1 MTRGLL
7 RAISLLVPA
16 AVRPRWHEEW
26 LAETGEIA
34 RVRGRLARLRAV
46 TGAIPDAL
54 MVRRLARRAGTG
66 THWHPVRGTGD
77 DLRYAIRSLLAS
89 PGFSLPVAGSL
100 SLGIASMIAA
110 FTLINAIMFRPFPG
124 VIGQDRL
131 VRIDA
136 VSACGAPRNCAAI
149 PTRNDDYR
157 VLRQAMT
164 TLDGLAAYAGSPV
177 AATIDG
183 RAHSLRATAVSEE
196 YFQVLGV
203 RPLIGRTFAAAGGDD
218 EGVVIAHTLW
228 VREFGSDPNVLGRFV
243 TLGAAGSAR
252 IIGVAPPH
260 FVGASKGD
268 VGMMGPGVEIWMPLP
283 MARRAFAP
291 ITDRDAGLLDDAERY
306 FTFIGRMRP
315 AVTVAQVAAQAQVA
329 VRTVT
334 AGRPNGRADGNAEV
348 THVWFNDPVFFAATI
363 AAMLAVPA
371 LVLVIACLNA
381 ANLLVA
387 RGARRRR
394 EMAVRTALGATRWQ
408 IVRQVLIESVLLA
421 LAAAAV
427 SVPLAAWT
435 LSAAIAF
442 VDLPMP
448 IDSRVITFACSV
460 ALLSAIAFGTV
471 PAVRLSATRPWTELG
486 TSHPGDEGR
495 GRMRR
500 TLVVVQVA
508 LSLGLLATG
517 TQLIGFLPAQL
528 QSAGTEPG
536 KLVMA
541 SFDVG
546 QVRMDRTRGEAFYRQ
561 LRDRVAALPD
571 ADGAGVAR
579 RNAVWMFGRGMS
591 GSALTVARPED
602 TPRDATLAVGGYA
615 GGDLFKAVGLPLVS
629 GRLFTLDDEGP
640 TPRVAIVNRVL
651 AAKLFGDAAVG
662 RTIRVGPWP
671 RTAGVAPLEVT
682 IVGIVEAAREPSY
695 RREPMPAAYL
705 PVPLEA
711 EAQLTV
717 YVRAR
722 TSSAALTAAIR
733 RVASEVDQTVPPLQ
747 ISTLAAIT
755 EQRQFPDRLTA
766 QGVTVLGI
774 IGLLLAATGLYAVT
788 SYLVSL
794 RSREI
799 GVRLA
804 LGAAPGSILRMTLR
818 EALTLAVI
826 GAGIGTIGALV
837 TSKVVQSQMP
847 GVPGLD
853 PLPFAGSIVVLGTA
867 MLIASAI
874 PARRATRID
883 PIAVLRQE

>member
-1 MTRGLL
+1 VSRILL
-7 RAISLLVPA
+7 CLIALFVPSA
-16 AVRPRWHEEW
+16 SRPRWREEW

-34 RVRGRLARLRAV
+34 RVRGRLASLRAV

-54 MVRRLARRAGTG
+54 AVRRRARSARTG
-66 THWHPVRGTGD
+66 APGHPFRGTGD
-77 DLRYAIRSLLAS
+77 DVRYAIRSLLAS

-124 VIGQDRL
+124 VIDQDRL

-136 VSACGAPRNCAAI
+136 TSPCGAPRNCASI
-149 PTRNDDYR
+149 PTRSDDYKT
-157 VLRQAMT
+157 LREAMT
-164 TLDGLAAYAGSPV
+164 TLDGLAAYVGDTV
-177 AATIDG
+177 AVTIDG
-183 RAHSLRATAVSEE
+183 RAHALRATAVSED
-196 YFQVLGV
+196 YFRVLGV
-203 RPLIGRTFAAAGGDD
+203 RPFIGRTFAAGARDD
-218 EGVVIAHTLW
+218 ESVVIAHTLW
-228 VREFGSDPNVLGRFV
+228 VREFGSDPDVLGRFV
-243 TLGAAGSAR
+243 TLGAAGGAR
-252 IIGVAPPH
+252 VIGVAPPH
-260 FVGASKGD
+260 FVGARRGD
-268 VGMMGPGVEIWMPLP
+268 VGLMGPGVEIWMPLP

-291 ITDRDAGLLDDAERY
+291 IKDRNAGLLDDGDRY

-315 AVTVAQVAAQAQVA
+315 GVTVEQVASQARVA
-329 VRTVT
+329 VRAMT
-334 AGRPNGRADGNAEV
+334 AGRPNGRTDGIADV
-348 THVWFNDPVFFAATI
+348 TRVWFNDPTFFAATI

-421 LAAAAV
+421 LAAAVV

-435 LSAAIAF
+435 LSAAMAF

-448 IDSRVITFACSV
+448 IDYRVITFASSI

-471 PAVRLSATRPWTELG
+471 PAVRLSATRPWTVLG
-486 TSHPGDEGR
+486 TSRPGDEGR

-517 TQLIGFLPAQL
+517 TQLIAFLPAQV

-536 KLVMA
+536 QLVMA

-546 QVRMDRTRGEAFYRQ
+546 QVRMDRTRSEAFYRH

-571 ADGAGVAR
+571 ADGTGVAR
-579 RNAVWMFGRGMS
+579 RTAVWMFGRGMS
-591 GSALTVARPED
+591 GSALSIARPED
-602 TPRDATLAVGGYA
+602 KPRDATLAVGGYA
-615 GGDLFKAVGLPLVS
+615 GGDLFKAVGLPLVR
-629 GRLFTLDDEGP
+629 GRLFTRDDEGP

-651 AAKLFGDAAVG
+651 AAKLFGEAALG
-662 RTIRVGPWP
+662 RTIRVAPWP
-671 RTAGVAPLEVT
+671 RSAGVVPLEVT

-705 PVPLEA
+705 PVPLEE
-711 EAQLTV
+711 EAQLTL
-717 YVRAR
+717 YVRTR
-722 TSSAALTAAIR
+722 TSSEALAAAIR
-733 RVASEVDQTVPPLQ
+733 RVAAEVDQTVPPLQ

-766 QGVTVLGI
+766 QGVTLLGI
-774 IGLLLAATGLYAVT
+774 IGLLLAATGLYAVM

-826 GAGIGTIGALV
+826 GTGIGAVGALV
-837 TSKVVQSQMP
+837 TSKVVQAQMH
-847 GVPGLD
+847 GVQGLD
-853 PLPFAGSIVVLGTA
+853 PVPFAGSIFVLGAA

-874 PARRATRID
+874 PARRATRVD
-883 PIAVLRQE
+883 PITVLRQE